1 MKTNIVKFLFGAAVA
16 LSTVSCEDFL
26 TVSPVDKVGAETFFA
41 GEKDLLLFANGMLQN
56 YLPSESTIGLGDA
69 YCDLVANQDV
79 ERLLSSQ
86 YLGLYQTVG
95 VVYQQLAH
103 YPSSQLFPR
112 KHDPLPECCRS

>member
-1 MKTNIVKFLFGAAVA
+1 MKTNIVKLFFGAAVA

-69 YCDLVANQDV
+69 YCDLVATKTSNDCG
-79 ERLLSSQ
+79 RLI
-86 YLGLYQTVG
+86 
-95 VVYQQLAH
+95 
-103 YPSSQLFPR
+103 
-112 KHDPLPECCRS
+112 